1 MEFFVQLL
9 SAYLPQKNKVY
20 VISVCMLCVSDHCLA
35 SSLFSSVSLKLLA
48 DFRQRDN
55 DVPPGFTVMQRG
67 KKPSKASLKKDFIV
81 SSTLVT
87 HQRVQVG
94 FSLY

>member
-1 MEFFVQLL
+1 MEFFIQLL
-9 SAYLPQKNKVY
+9 SAYLPQKNKIY
-20 VISVCMLCVSDHCLA
+20 VISVCMCVSDHCLV
-35 SSLFSSVSLKLLA
+35 SSLYSPVSLKLLA
-48 DFRQRDN
+48 DFSQRDN
-55 DVPPGFTVMQRG
+55 DVPPGFTVMRRG

-94 FSLY
+94 LSLY